1 MFPEPEGATPL
12 DPNETRGL
20 KHRHVATRGQL
31 DELEQVNIQQGL
43 AWLARIRNRD
53 ILTRNV
59 LCLLHDKLFGDV
71 WRWAG
76 RFRQTEKNI
85 GVAPSQVA
93 VQLQALCDDARFWAE
108 NATWSPKEAAAR
120 FHHRLVKIH
129 PFPNG
134 NGRHARIA
142 ADEYLK
148 QYFNAPPIDWATGVN
163 LQADSARRTAYI
175 AALRA
180 ADGEDYGPLLV
191 FVGAQE
197 QPPAG
202 NFPAAP

>member
-1 MFPEPEGATPL
+1 MFPGPEGATPL
-12 DPNETRGL
+12 GPDEARGL
-20 KHRHVATRGQL
+20 KHKYVTTRGEL
-31 DELEQVNIQQGL
+31 DELEQANIQQGL
-43 AWLARIRNRD
+43 AWLGRKRKGD
-53 ILTRNV
+53 VLTLEFLRK
-59 LCLLHDKLFGDV
+59 LHDKLFGDV

-76 RFRQTEKNI
+76 RFRLTEKNI

-93 VQLQALCDDARFWAE
+93 VQLRTLCDDARYWAE
-108 NATWSPKEAAAR
+108 CSTWPPKEAAAR
-120 FHHRLVKIH
+120 FHHRLVQIH

-148 QYFNAPPIDWATGVN
+148 QYFDAPPIDWATGVN
-163 LQADSARRTAYI
+163 LQADSERRTAYI

-180 ADGEDYGPLLV
+180 ADGGDHALLLA
-191 FVGAQE
+191 FVGAQVP
-197 QPPAG
+197 PPAG

>member
-1 MFPEPEGATPL
+1 MFPGPEGATLL

-20 KHRHVATRGQL
+20 KHKHVATRGEL
-31 DELEQVNIQQGL
+31 DELEQDNIQRGG
-43 AWLARIRNRD
+43 AWLGRKRKGD
-53 ILTRNV
+53 ILTLNF
-59 LCLLHDKLFGDV
+59 LCKLHDKLFGDV

-76 RFRQTEKNI
+76 RFRNTEKNI
-85 GVAPSQVA
+85 GVAPLQVA
-93 VQLQALCDDARFWAE
+93 VQLHALCGDARFWAE

-148 QYFNAPPIDWATGVN
+148 QYFNEPPIDWATGVN

-202 NFPAAP
+202 NFPPAP

>member
-1 MFPEPEGATPL
+1 MFPNSGGPEGATPL
-12 DPNETRGL
+12 DPDEARGL
-20 KHRHVATRGQL
+20 KHKHVTTRGEL
-31 DELEQVNIQQGL
+31 DELEQANMQLGV
-43 AWLARIRNRD
+43 AWLTRKRNGD
-53 ILTRNV
+53 VLTLEFLRKF
-59 LCLLHDKLFGDV
+59 HDRLFGEV

-76 RFRQTEKNI
+76 RFRLTEKNI

-108 NATWSPKEAAAR
+108 NATWPPREAAAR
-120 FHHRLVKIH
+120 FHHRLVQIH

-134 NGRHARIA
+134 NGRHARFA

-148 QYFNAPPIDWATGVN
+148 QYFGQPPIDWATGVN

-180 ADGEDYGPLLV
+180 ADGGDYGPLLA
-191 FVGAQE
+191 FVGA
-197 QPPAG
+197 
-202 NFPAAP
+202 